1 MPQLSRV
8 IRKYAGQLSALEPH
22 LLNLPTTTRLLLALL
37 LVAAATA
44 IRWAVFP
51 QVRGFEFL
59 TYYPA
64 VVLSAMLLGPGPALL
79 AVPVSATLATWFL
92 IVQNHTLHRVED
104 ASLAIFIF
112 VLSSAIVVYLAYSA
126 QRNLRLARRAGLKL
140 ASVHEASHFGLVL
153 SDASGRFLEF
163 NETFARL
170 TGYTPSELHALDYL
184 ALTPKQYLAEE
195 EQQVAVLNST
205 GHYGPFEKE
214 YIRKDGTLVAVQVQ
228 GAFYRDPD
236 GDRVLCSVVE
246 DNSGR
251 RQAQAKIKQLADEQ
265 RAMIENPAAGI
276 IKLTDRRMI
285 WVNDTFAT
293 MLGYRAEDLIGQSTR
308 CLYPSDDAFRA
319 FEADGYAKIEAH
331 GSANLEVEFRHRNGS
346 PVFLKCGMARL
357 NGSQNTYVGVFSDL
371 TEQHAAQRSLERA
384 KARLQDA
391 QRLAQIGS
399 WEMDHTTGRLSW
411 SEEMFALYGVPPT
424 TSAPPDHTHLQNLH
438 PADRPMTEDAFSS
451 ALDSG
456 CPLDFTHRVILP
468 NHTIIYVHVK
478 AETTYTPGGAPLVT
492 IGTAQDVTKNVRQE
506 NALRLSE
513 QRVRTVFAAMREG
526 LVVQQRDGRIVQA
539 NDSAARLLG
548 VTTDQLLGQNS
559 IDPRSDALR
568 DDDSSFPAENH
579 PWTVAM
585 QTGQPALEVTMGVR
599 LPAGKVRWLS
609 VDAHPLMNSGSS
621 DAEAV
626 VVTFT
631 DITERRQRDGEV
643 RRLAFYDELTSL
655 PTRHLLEDRLSQALA
670 ATKRNKEFMALM
682 MLDLDNF
689 KPLNDCH
696 GHLVGDLLLKEC
708 AARLSRSVRAADTV
722 ARFGGDEFVVVLND
736 LGRDEADAVET
747 ACQIAEQLRASVAQP
762 FMLNAEQA
770 GGSGATIEHRCTAS
784 IGIVIIGGGDVS
796 SAALLRQADDAMY
809 QAKRNGRNRV
819 RVVGASVADLAAA
832 TS

>member
-1 MPQLSRV
+1 M
-8 IRKYAGQLSALEPH
+8 
-22 LLNLPTTTRLLLALL
+22 
-37 LVAAATA
+37 
-44 IRWAVFP
+44 
-51 QVRGFEFL
+51 
-59 TYYPA
+59 
-64 VVLSAMLLGPGPALL
+64 
-79 AVPVSATLATWFL
+79 PVSATLATWFL
-92 IVQNHTLHRVED
+92 IVKNQTLHRVED

-112 VLSSAIVVYLAYSA
+112 VLSSGIVVYLAYSA

-140 ASVHEASHFGLVL
+140 TSLHEASHFGLVL
-153 SDASGRFLEF
+153 TDASGRFLEF
-163 NETFARL
+163 NETFTRL
-170 TGYTPSELHALDYL
+170 TGYTPSELRALDYL

-195 EQQVAVLNST
+195 EQQLAVLNST

-246 DNSGR
+246 DISGR

-293 MLGYRAEDLIGQSTR
+293 MLGYRAEELIGQTTR

-357 NGSQNTYVGVFSDL
+357 NGSQNTYVGVFSDR
-371 TEQHAAQRSLERA
+371 TEQHAAQRSLELA

-468 NHTIIYVHVK
+468 NHTIIYVHV
-478 AETTYTPGGAPLVT
+478 T
-492 IGTAQDVTKNVRQE
+492 
-506 NALRLSE
+506 E

-548 VTTDQLLGQNS
+548 VTTDQLLGQIS

-631 DITERRQRDGEV
+631 DITERRQRDGDV

-689 KPLNDCH
+689 KPLNDRH

-708 AARLSRSVRAADTV
+708 AARLSRSVRAA
-722 ARFGGDEFVVVLND
+722 VLMATEKRVF
-736 LGRDEADAVET
+736 LAKDAVLGS
-747 ACQIAEQLRASVAQP
+747 ASLR
-762 FMLNAEQA
+762 
-770 GGSGATIEHRCTAS
+770 G
-784 IGIVIIGGGDVS
+784 
-796 SAALLRQADDAMY
+796 
-809 QAKRNGRNRV
+809 
-819 RVVGASVADLAAA
+819 
-832 TS
+832 